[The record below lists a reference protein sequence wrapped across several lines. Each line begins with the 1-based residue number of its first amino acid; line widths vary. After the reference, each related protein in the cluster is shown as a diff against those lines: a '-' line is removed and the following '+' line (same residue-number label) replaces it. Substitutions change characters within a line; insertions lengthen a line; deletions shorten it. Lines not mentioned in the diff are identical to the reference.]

1 MIAQAKKHIEY
12 LVNKTKYLT
21 FVFCDLSKFRLFFRL
36 FFMHCFTLLQ
46 IMELLP
52 EEDPNYL
59 NSIQRLQNKYLKN
72 LNIYIFEISNYPPN
86 IEQLFCL
93 EAIVYHYNEY
103 NDKSNYIVAI
113 KLFNNYQM
121 NVS

>member
-93 EAIVYHYNEY
+93 EAIVYTIMNSRINMTHRLVE
-103 NDKSNYIVAI
+103 SEI
-113 KLFNNYQM
+113 KVLQYQKF
-121 NVS
+121 